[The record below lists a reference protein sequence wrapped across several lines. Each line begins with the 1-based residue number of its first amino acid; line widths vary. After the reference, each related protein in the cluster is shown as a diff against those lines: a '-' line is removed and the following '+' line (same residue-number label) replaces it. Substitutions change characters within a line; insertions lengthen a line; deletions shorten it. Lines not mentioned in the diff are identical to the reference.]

1 MPSSSSSKSSK
12 KRRNSSVGA
21 LSNASFGPSEIEHV
35 AEPVTQP
42 ITEPTELAP
51 LADSPCLPPLA
62 GSPSPMKAIG
72 IKGRRKS
79 SMGGRRETA
88 ESSDLREL
96 MATLQKTAGTP
107 STVATFHTGRDSLT
121 SIASVNSEDFRDDLP
136 RQEAKKNK
144 KSNRRLTAD
153 GADLE
158 NLLAGLDEEEE
169 TQTSKVTFAPEP
181 PPASPAASSPSNSML
196 MNDLSMAS
204 SNNSSLSTRV
214 PTPHAKMTSS
224 SFEDKEEEE
233 EEDTLPPLP
242 DSPAVRTTRSYKRA
256 ASLGGSGA
264 AVPIGILNK
273 NRGKKGRASIG
284 GMPTSTTSAADLAP
298 VAKNEG
304 GKKRKSRKSVAFGSP
319 QAAEFH
325 NDSPSASLT
334 PMPTKEAKEKYTIP
348 DTSMSSMDTSNASSS
363 MSNTLNEDADNT
375 VELEGD
381 LNALMTS
388 ISQGHGTND
397 ADADEN
403 TVELEGDIS
412 ALLKSADDTHHDDES
427 EATDVPE
434 EDRTIEVRNCED
446 EAQQRAKRRADS
458 TGSSCFSLR
467 SSL

>member
-1 MPSSSSSKSSK
+1 M
-12 KRRNSSVGA
+12 
-21 LSNASFGPSEIEHV
+21 L
-35 AEPVTQP
+35 
-42 ITEPTELAP
+42 L
-51 LADSPCLPPLA
+51 
-62 GSPSPMKAIG
+62 
-72 IKGRRKS
+72 
-79 SMGGRRETA
+79 
-88 ESSDLREL
+88 
-96 MATLQKTAGTP
+96 ATL
-107 STVATFHTGRDSLT
+107 
-121 SIASVNSEDFRDDLP
+121 
-136 RQEAKKNK
+136 
-144 KSNRRLTAD
+144 
-153 GADLE
+153 
-158 NLLAGLDEEEE
+158 
-169 TQTSKVTFAPEP
+169 VT
-181 PPASPAASSPSNSML
+181 
-196 MNDLSMAS
+196 
-204 SNNSSLSTRV
+204 
-214 PTPHAKMTSS
+214 
-224 SFEDKEEEE
+224 
-233 EEDTLPPLP
+233 
-242 DSPAVRTTRSYKRA
+242 
-256 ASLGGSGA
+256 
-264 AVPIGILNK
+264 
-273 NRGKKGRASIG
+273 
-284 GMPTSTTSAADLAP
+284 
-298 VAKNEG
+298 
-304 GKKRKSRKSVAFGSP
+304 GSP

-434 EDRTIEVRNCED
+434 EDRTMEVRNCED